1 MAALLVPEREVLRV
15 ERAPGEHRLFTQPLP
30 VDAVGRHEGDG
41 RLAAEGLV
49 LFAGLAVRVRVDER
63 REVVRLGP
71 APDDVVRRR
80 PLEREQAQ
88 RRLLPVYP
96 VGALRVAGRLVRVVV
111 APVVHAVQV
120 AVLEHGEVGGGR
132 IFPGLFEPQDDLGLS
147 WTVQHQRGAGCDVH
161 EPVVDE
167 ELAFGADLDRDRRR
181 SGRRRRRRLISRLRH
196 RRFGCRLGRRDGR
209 GGRAGGQ
216 QAGRQ
221 RLGAAG
227 RRGGCRNE
235 QRRADQSEQPP

>member
-1 MAALLVPEREVLRV
+1 MGGWPPRALYSSPGLRSGFV
-15 ERAPGEHRLFTQPLP
+15 STNGAKLCDSGPLQTMLFS
-30 VDAVGRHEGDG
+30 VDPSNGNRPSDG
-41 RLAAEGLV
+41 FSQCMPSA
-49 LFAGLAVRVRVDER
+49 
-63 REVVRLGP
+63 
-71 APDDVVRRR
+71 
-80 PLEREQAQ
+80 
-88 RRLLPVYP
+88 
-96 VGALRVAGRLVRVVV
+96 ALRVAGRLVRVVV

-120 AVLEHGEVGGGR
+120 AVLEHGEIGGGR
-132 IFPGLFEPQDDLGLS
+132 IFPGFFEPQDDLGLS

-181 SGRRRRRRLISRLRH
+181 SGRRRRRRLIGRLRH

-235 QRRADQSEQPP
+235 QRRADQGGQPP